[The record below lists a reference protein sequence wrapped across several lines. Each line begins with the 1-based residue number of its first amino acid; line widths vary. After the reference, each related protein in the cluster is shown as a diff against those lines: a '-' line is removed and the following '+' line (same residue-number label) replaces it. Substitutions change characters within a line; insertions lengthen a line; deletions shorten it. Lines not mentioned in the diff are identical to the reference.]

1 MFALSSDPE
10 YAQGWGLVML
20 GLRVAVRTATV
31 ALAFVGIAT
40 EGRAQEPSSPV
51 NVPLY
56 YYPDPFKF
64 DKALEGQAKLAI
76 DVGIQGG
83 APRPYIFD
91 TGSPNFNA
99 AYGGW
104 WGGDLPDAPPTPAPS
119 PPGFPGSTVLSP
131 GSPDVPAG
139 TPLNN
144 AQFCYGASE
153 QREGFCRGWTG
164 NLVQVT
170 SLSFYEKDGTKATTL
185 EADGG
190 YVMTA
195 GYEYVDEDNDKTRWP
210 KFSLPPM
217 YDYFYGVFGAGNF
230 VPDVKILID
239 SRRGLMTK
247 PSGYYSGGV
256 LGQTKVRNVM
266 AQGYVVAAN
275 GQKNP
280 LSNVNGPQQLDGINV
295 TIGGKKKP
303 VTPCSP
309 CVTVGL
315 TPEMLGQFWAATPT
329 DKGNAGVIPWAETG
343 EPFQNPYDSNSDGN
357 PASIERGTNYET
369 EFIKDGNTVIS
380 GELENLVDSGTADL
394 KIKTQASPEQA
405 EQVSKECFVSTTDRS
420 DFTCTVKK
428 GVELKIAGA
437 SPEGQPIPGL
447 PTTTM
452 TLTDDPRNQTYNAL
466 LEGSASPQNT
476 IGISF
481 FAQNSVMYDLTNQ
494 VTGYTPFFVTDA
506 PLVTTAGGPLIVDGD
521 NVPLG
526 LAGRISGAGGVTI
539 RKGGAVQL
547 SAENTYK
554 GPTQVSDG
562 AKLFVSGPGSIETSS
577 GVHNDGHFDISRA
590 WYPVSIQN
598 LTGSGKTYIGR
609 RNLIITNASG
619 TFSGTISHKYFEGT
633 LYDDTN
639 YLGFPGT
646 GGGLTLAGG
655 TLTLSGENT
664 YKGLT
669 WVNQGALIVNGS
681 VQSPVLVDFGGLL
694 GGRGR
699 VGATAIGYGGVLAP
713 GNSIGTMTVNG
724 DLMLNPGALYEVEA
738 NAQGQSDK
746 VVVKGTVNLTGA
758 TLRVVEASGA
768 YKPKTDYVIIDND
781 GTDAVTGEF
790 DQVLNTLAFLI
801 PSVTYDG
808 GSGNDVVLTLERNSM
823 LFQDIAKTRNQRA
836 VAGALD
842 KFPTNNP
849 LFLAV
854 LNQTASGARQAFD
867 ALSGEVHATVAG
879 TLVDDSR
886 YAREAVMGRM
896 MQASHTNGALDANGP
911 QVASYNSQAMMLG
924 EADAY
929 DGKSLVE
936 VPQSQP
942 LTFWTEAYG
951 AFGWFGGDGN
961 AAKAD
966 RNLGGFISG
975 MDAHVGG
982 SWRVG
987 LATGASFSDVSVDKR
1002 YSGANTKTYHL
1013 GGYVGGDVSGFAL
1026 RGGGLWAWTDI
1037 ETSRA
1042 VAFPNF
1048 YERQKADYDADTG
1061 QLFGEIAYP
1070 TQMGRVELEPF
1081 AGLAFVSVESGGF
1094 REKGGAQASL
1104 RTSGFDQDVGYT
1116 TVGLRAA
1123 QTTMWGAMA
1132 VTPHIEAAWLHA
1144 FDDVTPGASLAFATT
1159 GIGFAVDGVPLAEDS
1174 AILDAGLDFAISER
1188 LTAGVSYT
1196 GQYAEKFSDNG
1207 VKGQLTW
1214 LF

>member
-1 MFALSSDPE
+1 MRVRSSVEALYFA
-10 YAQGWGLVML
+10 
-20 GLRVAVRTATV
+20 VAKTRTFRTVIV
-31 ALAFVGIAT
+31 ALALTGIAT
-40 EGRAQEPSSPV
+40 EGHAQQPDAPV
-51 NVPLY
+51 NIPLQY
-56 YYPDPFKF
+56 FNG
-64 DKALEGQAKLAI
+64 AEKLAI
-76 DVGIQGG
+76 YVGINDGD
-83 APRPYIFD
+83 PKPYIFD
-91 TGSPNFNA
+91 TGSPVFNA
-99 AYGGW
+99 VYNHEW
-104 WGGDLPDAPPTPAPS
+104 WPGLPPNSATNNAPS
-119 PPGFPGSTVLSP
+119 STVLSP
-131 GSPDVPAG
+131 GSPDVAAG

-144 AQFCYGASE
+144 AQLCLDG
-153 QREGFCRGWTG
+153 GTPTFCRGYTG
-164 NLVQVT
+164 NLVEVP
-170 SLSFYEKDGTKATTL
+170 SLSFYEPLSELLNPPPVATL
-185 EADGG
+185 EASPG
-190 YVMTA
+190 YVVNAAYNYGEGGGTNIKIPF
-195 GYEYVDEDNDKTRWP
+195 ERPVLDEI
-210 KFSLPPM
+210 
-217 YDYFYGVFGAGNF
+217 FYGTFGAGNF
-230 VPDVKILID
+230 ATNVKVVPASLNPADG
-239 SRRGLMTK
+239 SF
-247 PSGYYSGGV
+247 SNYWAGGV
-256 LGQTKVRNVM
+256 LGQTMVSGAN
-266 AQGYVVAAN
+266 QGYVVAAN
-275 GQKNP
+275 GQINPVSSKNP
-280 LSNVNGPQQLDGINV
+280 PRQVNGITV

-329 DKGNAGVIPWAETG
+329 DGGNAGVIPWAVLG
-343 EPFQNPYDSNSDGN
+343 PPFQNPYDPNSDGN
-357 PASIERGTNYET
+357 PASTERGTIYET
-369 EFIKDGNTVIS
+369 SLAPEGDESSVITETLP
-380 GELENLVDSGTADL
+380 GLLDSGTPTL
-394 KIKTQASPEQA
+394 NLETTASLEQA
-405 EQVSKECFVSTTDRS
+405 EQVSTECFVSTTDTS
-420 DFTCTVKK
+420 DFACTVKK
-428 GVELKIAGA
+428 GAELKIAGA

-452 TLTDDPRNQTYNAL
+452 TLTDNASPDLTYNTNL
-466 LEGSASPQNT
+466 NTSRNT

-481 FAQNSVMYDLTNQ
+481 FLQNSVLYDLTNQ
-494 VTGYTPFFVTDA
+494 VIGYTPFFVTDA
-506 PLVTTAGGPLIVDGD
+506 PLATTAGGPLIVDGD

-526 LAGRISGAGGVTI
+526 LAGVISGAGGVTI

-547 SAENTYK
+547 SAENTYT
-554 GPTQVSDG
+554 GPTQVSAD

-590 WYPVSIQN
+590 WSPVSIQN
-598 LTGSGKTYIGR
+598 LTGSGKTYLGGQ
-609 RNLIITNASG
+609 NLIITNASG
-619 TFSGTISHKYFEGT
+619 TFSGTISYKHFEGT
-633 LYDDTN
+633 LYDGTN

-655 TLTLSGENT
+655 TLTLSGANT
-664 YKGLT
+664 YSGPT

-681 VQSPVLVDFGGLL
+681 IESRVLVDFGGRL
-694 GGRGR
+694 GGSGS
-699 VGATAIGYGGVLAP
+699 VGPTAIGYGGVLAP

-724 DLMLNPGALYEVEA
+724 DLMLNPGALYQVEA

-746 VVVKGTVNLTGA
+746 VIVKGAVNLTGA
-758 TLRVVEASGA
+758 TLLVLEAAGA

-808 GSGNDVVLTLERNSM
+808 GSGNDVVLTLERNSS
-823 LFQDIAKTRNQRA
+823 LFKDVAKTRNHRA

-842 KFPTNNP
+842 KFPTDDL
-849 LFLAV
+849 LFFTV
-854 LNQTASGARQAFD
+854 LNQTEEGARQAFD
-867 ALSGEVHATVAG
+867 ALSGEIHATVAG

-896 MQASHTNGALDANGP
+896 MQASHTNGALAANGP
-911 QVASYNSQAMMLG
+911 QLASHHSQAMMLG
-924 EADAY
+924 GADAY
-929 DGKSLVE
+929 DGKSLVQ

-942 LTFWTEAYG
+942 LSFWTEGYG

-961 AAKAD
+961 AVKAD

-1013 GGYVGGDVSGFAL
+1013 GGYVGGEVGGFAL

-1070 TQMGRVELEPF
+1070 TQMGGVELEPF

-1094 REKGGAQASL
+1094 HERGGAQASL

-1123 QTTMWGAMA
+1123 QTMMWGAMA

-1159 GIGFAVDGVPLAEDS
+1159 GIGFAVDGVPRAEDS

-1188 LTAGVSYT
+1188 LTAGASFT
-1196 GQYAEKFSDNG
+1196 AQYAEKFSDNG
-1207 VKGQLTW
+1207 VKGRFTW